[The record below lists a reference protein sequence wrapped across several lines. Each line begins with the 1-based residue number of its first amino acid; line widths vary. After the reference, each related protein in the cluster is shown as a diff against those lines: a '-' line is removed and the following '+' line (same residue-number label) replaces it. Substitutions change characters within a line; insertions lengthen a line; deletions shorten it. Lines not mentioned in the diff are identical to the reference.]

1 MEKIYTQLS
10 IEERAMIQ
18 TPMGYFAIVNA
29 CQQLAKWAT
38 QAEMMHLTMSINVS
52 AKQFH
57 LPIFVEEILVLVEY
71 FGIASCEART

>member
-1 MEKIYTQLS
+1 MGKIYTQLS

-18 TPMGYFAIVNA
+18 TPMGHFVMVNA
-29 CQQLAKWAT
+29 CQQLAKWAI

-57 LPIFVEEILVLVEY
+57 HDKVIVKTI
-71 FGIASCEART
+71 IAMA